1 MLATGPLGPYAYCL
15 LSTRGGG
22 GGGGGGEK
30 KDPFLAGKEGQGA
43 GKEGQ
48 GTDDRGLRGF
58 LCIQGEASG
67 RAGSESGGGGAG
79 GGGSVTRRFR
89 LCDFCACPD
98 DVERDGGR
106 CVLEIYLG
114 LLYTCILYI
123 ARDGGRCVLEV

>member
-1 MLATGPLGPYAYCL
+1 MRRSTDTHTHWQTYARANMLATGPLGPYAYCL
-15 LSTRGGG
+15 LSTRGGV
-22 GGGGGGEK
+22 
-30 KDPFLAGKEGQGA
+30 GKEGQGA

-67 RAGSESGGGGAG
+67 RVGSESGGGRGGTGVTAG
-79 GGGSVTRRFR
+79 GGGSGGSVARRFR

-98 DVERDGGR
+98 DV
-106 CVLEIYLG
+106 
-114 LLYTCILYI
+114 